1 MERTALRLKIPFYAA
16 LLAVVV
22 VVVLFETG
30 LIAEGVCASE
40 KRMEYFTAV
49 AVELF
54 ALLAIPLSLRMF
66 KFGSIRRRLYAGR
79 EHALSVWGTVRI
91 LLLGI
96 PMCVSTVLYYL
107 FMNPSFGY
115 IAVILFISML
125 FIYPSTERCVQET
138 SARQKD

>member
-1 MERTALRLKIPFYAA
+1 MERTALRLKILFFAA

-30 LIAEGVCASE
+30 LIAEGVCSSD
-40 KRMEYFTAV
+40 KRMEYFMAV

-54 ALLAIPLSLRMF
+54 ALVAIPLALRMF
-66 KFGSIRRRLYAGR
+66 KIGSIRRRLFAGI

-91 LLLGI
+91 LLLAV
-96 PMCVSTVLYYL
+96 PMCMATVLYYL

-138 SARQKD
+138 TAP